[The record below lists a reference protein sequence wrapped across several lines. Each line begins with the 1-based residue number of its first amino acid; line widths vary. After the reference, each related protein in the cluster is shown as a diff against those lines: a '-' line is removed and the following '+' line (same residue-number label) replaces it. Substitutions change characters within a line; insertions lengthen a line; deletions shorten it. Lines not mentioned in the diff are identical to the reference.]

1 MKIIKNGKVY
11 DLATYDTV
19 CDLPCDAVT
28 TAIGGRANV
37 SVQLRKDKPSGE
49 FYVYT
54 GTGLYVYNREDVRI
68 EPLTKAQA
76 AEIAEEYLEYARYVE
91 YFGDPEGELS
101 GAKRKA
107 CDAEERASSLARDK
121 DYWYK
126 EWSKLNDEAK
136 GRLAKI
142 AELEGELAN
151 LKSVQV

>member
-11 DLATYDTV
+11 DLGEYDTI
-19 CDLPCDAVT
+19 CDLPYDSVT
-28 TAIGGRANV
+28 TAVGGRANI
-37 SVQLRKDKPSGE
+37 SVQLRKDKKSGE
-49 FYVYT
+49 FYVYR
-54 GTGLYVYNREDVRI
+54 GKAPYSYNREDVRI
-68 EPLTKAQA
+68 EPLTKAQTV
-76 AEIAEEYLEYARYVE
+76 EIAEEFLEYAQYVE

-136 GRLAKI
+136 GRLARI

-151 LKSVQV
+151 LERMQV

>member
-11 DLATYDTV
+11 DLGEYDAV
-19 CDLPCDAVT
+19 CDLPYDAVT
-28 TAIGGRANV
+28 TAVGGRANV

-49 FYVYT
+49 FYVYR
-54 GTGLYVYNREDVRI
+54 GKAPYSYNREDVRI

-76 AEIAEEYLEYARYVE
+76 AEIAEEFLEYARYVE

-101 GAKRKA
+101 EAKRKA
-107 CDAEERASSLARDK
+107 RDAEERASSSARDK

-126 EWSKLNDEAK
+126 EWSKLIDESK
-136 GRLAKI
+136 GRLARI

-151 LKSVQV
+151 LKADA

>member
-11 DLATYDTV
+11 DLGEYDTI
-19 CDLPCDAVT
+19 CDLPYDAVT
-28 TAIGGRANV
+28 TAVGGRANI

-49 FYVYT
+49 FYVYRGKST
-54 GTGLYVYNREDVRI
+54 YVYDREDVRI

-76 AEIAEEYLEYARYVE
+76 AEIAEEFLEYARYVE

-101 GAKRKA
+101 GAKRRA
-107 CDAEERASSLARDK
+107 CDAEERAASLARDK

-126 EWSKLNDEAK
+126 RWSELNDEAK

-151 LKSVQV
+151 LKADA

>member
-11 DLATYDTV
+11 ELDEYDTI
-19 CDLPCDAVT
+19 CDLPYDAVT
-28 TAIGGRANV
+28 TAVGGRANI
-37 SVQLRKDKPSGE
+37 SVQLRKDMTSGE
-49 FYVYT
+49 FYVYR
-54 GTGLYVYNREDVRI
+54 GKAPYACNREDARI

-76 AEIAEEYLEYARYVE
+76 AEIAEEFLEYAQYVE

-101 GAKRKA
+101 GAKRRA

-126 EWSKLNDEAK
+126 EWSKLNDESK
-136 GRLAKI
+136 GRLARI

-151 LKSVQV
+151 LKGTQV

>member
-11 DLATYDTV
+11 DLGEYDAV
-19 CDLPCDAVT
+19 CDLPYDAVT
-28 TAIGGRANV
+28 TAVGGRANV

-49 FYVYT
+49 FYVYR
-54 GTGLYVYNREDVRI
+54 GKNPYSYNREDIRI

-76 AEIAEEYLEYARYVE
+76 AEIAEEFLEYARYVE

-107 CDAEERASSLARDK
+107 RDAEERASLSARDK

-126 EWSKLNDEAK
+126 EWSKLIDESK
-136 GRLAKI
+136 GRLARI

-151 LKSVQV
+151 LKADA

>member
-11 DLATYDTV
+11 DLGEYNTI
-19 CDLPCDAVT
+19 CNLPYDAVT
-28 TAIGGRANV
+28 TAVGGRANI

-49 FYVYT
+49 FYVYR
-54 GTGLYVYNREDVRI
+54 GNASYSYNREDVRI

-76 AEIAEEYLEYARYVE
+76 AEIAEEFLEYAQYVE

-126 EWSKLNDEAK
+126 RWSELDEKAK
-136 GRLAKI
+136 GEPADPK
-142 AELEGELAN
+142 ADA
-151 LKSVQV
+151 